1 MKRVIV
7 TGAAGFIGAAFVKK
21 LLQQGVTVY
30 GIDISAKKLENLKQ
44 YGDFIPIVADF
55 SKYDRL
61 CEFVGE
67 KDFDVFYHF
76 AWQGVFGES
85 FKDYSLQLKNAK
97 FACDAIMAAI
107 MLNCKKFIM
116 AGTYNEFEIK
126 NFINSETFTPR
137 YTCIYSTA
145 KISAEL
151 ICKTLAYNNGIK
163 YNAGLICMAYGEGN
177 FSKMLANVVIDQ
189 LNNNISPK
197 LIEGN
202 NFYDMIYIDDIVDAF
217 ILLGE
222 KGVNLKSYYVGHR
235 SLKTFRELM
244 TEIRDILNPEISLLF
259 GEYKETA
266 NMDYSLIDLNALYN
280 DTGFECKSD
289 FRENTHT
296 HTHTHTHTQHER
308 LNNRSCCVSSRSYR
322 RKAVTA

>member
-7 TGAAGFIGAAFVKK
+7 TGAAGFIGGAFVKK

-30 GIDISAKKLENLKQ
+30 GVDISAENLEKLKQ

-55 SKYDRL
+55 SKYDKL
-61 CEFVGE
+61 CELVG
-67 KDFDVFYHF
+67 KKGFDVFYHF
-76 AWQGVFGES
+76 AWQGVFGEA
-85 FKDYSLQLKNAK
+85 FKNYSLQLNNAK

-107 MLNCKKFIM
+107 SLDCTKFVM

-145 KISAEL
+145 KMSAEL
-151 ICKTLAYNNGIK
+151 ICKTLAYNNGIE

-177 FSKMLANVVIDQ
+177 RSKMLANVVINQ

-197 LIEGN
+197 LIKGN
-202 NFYDMIYIDDIVDAF
+202 NLYDMIYIDDIVNAF
-217 ILLGE
+217 IALGE
-222 KGVNLKSYYVGHR
+222 KGVDLKSYYVGHR

-244 TEIRDILNPEISLLF
+244 TEIRDILSPETSLLF
-259 GEYKETA
+259 GEYKDTV
-266 NMDYSLIDLNALYN
+266 NMDYSMIDLNALYN
-280 DTGFECKSD
+280 DTGFECKAD
-289 FRENTHT
+289 FKESILKTA
-296 HTHTHTHTQHER
+296 EWVKS
-308 LNNRSCCVSSRSYR
+308 LNMEI
-322 RKAVTA
+322 